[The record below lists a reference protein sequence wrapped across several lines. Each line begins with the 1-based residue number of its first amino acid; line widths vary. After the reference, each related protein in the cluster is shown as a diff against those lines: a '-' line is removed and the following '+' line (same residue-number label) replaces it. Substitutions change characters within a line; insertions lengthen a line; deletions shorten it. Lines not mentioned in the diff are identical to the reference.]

1 MAELK
6 VAQLLHHFALRCPET
21 TALLKLEW
29 LEGALK
35 LPINL
40 YVFNPDSSAKT
51 HKNPKMVWPDLDFPK
66 STPKGTI

>member
-6 VAQLLHHFALRCPET
+6 AAQLLHQSALCCLET
-21 TALLKLEW
+21 TTLLKFEW

-35 LPINL
+35 LPRNL
-40 YVFNPDSSAKT
+40 YAFIPRLLGQNPQKLT
-51 HKNPKMVWPDLDFPK
+51 NGWPDLDFPK